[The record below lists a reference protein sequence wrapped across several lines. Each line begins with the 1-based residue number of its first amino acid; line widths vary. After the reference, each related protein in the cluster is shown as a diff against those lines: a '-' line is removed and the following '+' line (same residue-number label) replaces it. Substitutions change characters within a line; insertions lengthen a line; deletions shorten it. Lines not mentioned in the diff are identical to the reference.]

1 MEDEA
6 KGSNYKSCCN
16 SVKMTTVTSE
26 SVVNPT
32 ESTRNCGTDLENN
45 KGEGGGGGSA
55 GLDQIKSGQL
65 KTSEARSSAE
75 EESFR
80 KKSPLLRFARKVSPL
95 IYKHQ

>member
-45 KGEGGGGGSA
+45 KGDGDVGGGGGSG

-65 KTSEARSSAE
+65 KTSEAGSSAE
-75 EESFR
+75 GESFR
-80 KKSPLLRFARKVSPL
+80 KKSPLLRFARKVSPY
-95 IYKHQ
+95 I